1 MSAGRLES
9 LVSGHCL
16 TAFFTA
22 RRRCRTGVTM
32 QDCPVVNVAVVP
44 MTQTDPGRPQPP
56 LVTNSSMALIVYI
69 LYFAAYFVG
78 ITAIVGVI
86 IAHVQKGSGDALLDS
101 HYDFQIRTFWVGVLY
116 IVVGTVLAWVLIGFL
131 ILAWWFIWSLIRNIK
146 GILALNENRPIANPY
161 SWMFG

>member
-1 MSAGRLES
+1 
-9 LVSGHCL
+9 
-16 TAFFTA
+16 
-22 RRRCRTGVTM
+22 
-32 QDCPVVNVAVVP
+32 
-44 MTQTDPGRPQPP
+44 MTQIDPGRTQQPI
-56 LVTNSSMALIVYI
+56 VSNTSMALIVYI

-86 IAHVQKGSGDALLDS
+86 IAHVQKGSGDAMLEL

-116 IVVGTVLAWVLIGFL
+116 VVVGTVLAWVLIGFL

-146 GILALNENRPIANPY
+146 GILALNENRPIANPT